1 MKAAVFQAANQPMTI
16 EEVAINKPGPREVL
30 LRTAF
35 AGLCH
40 SDLHF
45 LEGLY
50 PITTPVVLGHESS
63 AIVEAVGDG
72 VTYVKPGDHVI
83 TCLSVFCGTCPQ
95 CVTGHPNLCENTDVK
110 LPPGVSRR
118 LSGKG
123 GELMNQFLNL
133 SSFAEQMLVHENA
146 MVKIDPDIP
155 LDRAALVGCGV
166 MTGVGAVFNA
176 AKVEPGATVAVI
188 GCGGVGVAAVNG
200 AALAGSERIIAIDT
214 MASKLDLARELG
226 ATDTLNVSNADA
238 VEQVKELTGGGVHYS
253 FEALG
258 TKTTAEQ
265 AFQMLR
271 AGGTATIIGMVPFG
285 VKIELHGFDFLPAPK
300 TQGPSMAG

>member
-1 MKAAVFQAANQPMTI
+1 
-16 EEVAINKPGPREVL
+16 
-30 LRTAF
+30 
-35 AGLCH
+35 
-40 SDLHF
+40 
-45 LEGLY
+45 
-50 PITTPVVLGHESS
+50 VLGHES
-63 AIVEAVGDG
+63 AGVVEAVGDG

-110 LPPGVSRR
+110 MPPGVSRR
-118 LSGKG
+118 LSWKG

-133 SSFAEQMLVHENA
+133 SSFGEEMLVHENS

-188 GCGGVGVAAVNG
+188 GCGGVGLSAVNG
-200 AALAGSERIIAIDT
+200 AALAGAERIIAIDT
-214 MASKLDLARELG
+214 MASKLEIAKELG
-226 ATDTLNVSNADA
+226 ATDTLNASNADP
-238 VEQVKELTGGGVHYS
+238 VQQVRELTGGGVHYS

-258 TKTTAEQ
+258 TKSTAEQ
-265 AFQMLR
+265 AFGMLR
-271 AGGTATIIGMVPFG
+271 PGGTATIIGMVPFG
-285 VKIELHGFDFLPAPK
+285 VKIELHGYDFLRDRKLQGTSMGGNRFRVDMPRLLSLWRQGRLKLDHLISGKIKLAEINEGFAALKSAAPVR
-300 TQGPSMAG
+300 QLIDFGA